1 MAMNNKDKPSAETAV
16 SQQGPGATLRDERLR
31 QGIGIDVIASQLR
44 LSVKIIEALESVD
57 FDALPPMAYTRG
69 YFRAYAR
76 ALNLAEADVLR
87 RLDELGVPD
96 RSEVKKRQHD
106 SAAPARLSRSNSHAP
121 GYMWLAIGLA
131 LLLAVAGVGA
141 WWVTQSGW
149 LNNSSQ
155 PEPESEP
162 ESVVEP
168 ELQLEAQP
176 EAQPEPEPE
185 PEPELQPQL
194 QPEPEPAPTPA
205 PTSEPVVDVEQSTL
219 MLELTGDSW
228 LEVRD
233 AEGQRLVFGMESR
246 GVREVVGMLPFDI
259 VIGNTANVSAEL
271 DGTLVDLEQHARGN
285 VARFTLI
292 GPET

>member
-1 MAMNNKDKPSAETAV
+1 MAMNNTDKPSAETAV

>member
-1 MAMNNKDKPSAETAV
+1 MAMNNTDKPSAETTV
-16 SQQGPGATLRDERLR
+16 SQQGPGAALRDERLR
-31 QGIGIDVIASQLR
+31 QGIGIEVISSQLH
-44 LSVKIIEALESVD
+44 LSVKILEALESED

-76 ALNLAEADVLR
+76 ALNLAEANVLR

-96 RSEVKKRQHD
+96 RSEAKKRQPN
-106 SAAPARLSRSNSHAP
+106 STAPARLSSSNSRAP
-121 GYMWLAIGLA
+121 GYIGLALGLA
-131 LLLAVAGVGA
+131 LLLAMAGVGA

-149 LNNSSQ
+149 LNNSPQLEPEPESMVEPEREPEPEPQPQ
-155 PEPESEP
+155 PEPE
-162 ESVVEP
+162 VELSPAP
-168 ELQLEAQP
+168 ELQP
-176 EAQPEPEPE
+176 QPEPEPE
-185 PEPELQPQL
+185 PEPE
-194 QPEPEPAPTPA
+194 PTPA
-205 PTSEPVVDVEQSTL
+205 PTPEPVVDAEEATL

-246 GVREVVGMLPFDI
+246 GVREVVGTLPFDI

-285 VARFTLI
+285 VARFTLNR
-292 GPET
+292 P